1 MGRSSSDVGPDDP
14 SARRRAGRAWN
25 VTKEVSHMMPM
36 MSWMSVM
43 AWFTLLGVLLL
54 VAGVGAIVAY
64 LVSQHDRPAR

>member
-1 MGRSSSDVGPDDP
+1 MDM
-14 SARRRAGRAWN
+14 
-25 VTKEVSHMMPM
+25 TKEVSPMMPM

-54 VAGVGAIVAY
+54 ALGVGAVVAY

>member
-1 MGRSSSDVGPDDP
+1 MEL
-14 SARRRAGRAWN
+14 
-25 VTKEVSHMMPM
+25 TKEVSAMMPM